1 MIGISLEAS
10 GDNHEHDVSID
21 TTEAANECAGSQRPQ
36 EVSLSALAPHPH
48 TADMAIQLPFL

>member
-10 GDNHEHDVSID
+10 GDNHDVSID

-48 TADMAIQLPFL
+48 PHTADMAIQLPFL

>member
-10 GDNHEHDVSID
+10 GDNHDVSID

-48 TADMAIQLPFL
+48 TFCEDKTLQS